1 MVRVDVLIKNGRV
14 IDPDNGVDKVMD
26 VALMDKRIF
35 STGEHLDFEA
45 SSIFDASGCIVT
57 PGLIDAHV
65 HCYEYATP
73 LGVNPDATC
82 LSRGVTTVVDAG
94 SSGMAC
100 QTLRNG
106 FRVKQNLSMPR
117 KCHDTEH
124 KKQRGQFLFPQRY
137 KCRGR
142 TDTNLLTKYRMG
154 SHIVFVWL
162 HCTEKCPTSLPQ

>member
-26 VALMDKRIF
+26 VALKDKKIF

-45 SSIFDASGCIVT
+45 SSIFDAYGCIVS

-82 LSRGVTTVVDAG
+82 LSRGVTTIVDAG
-94 SSGMAC
+94 SSGMAS
-100 QTLRNG
+100 QTFRKG
-106 FRVKQNLSMPR
+106 FHVKQNVSMTR
-117 KCHDTEH
+117 KCHDTACADTE
-124 KKQRGQFLFPQRY
+124 RGTGGP
-137 KCRGR
+137 
-142 TDTNLLTKYRMG
+142 DTPCKITTL
-154 SHIVFVWL
+154 
-162 HCTEKCPTSLPQ
+162 

>member
-26 VALMDKRIF
+26 VALKDKKIF
-35 STGEHLDFEA
+35 STGEHHDFEA

-73 LGVNPDATC
+73 LGVNPDETC
-82 LSRGVTTVVDAG
+82 LSRGVTTIVDAG

-100 QTLRNG
+100 QTLRKG
-106 FRVKQNLSMPR
+106 FRVKQNLSMTR

-124 KKQRGQFLFPQRY
+124 KKQGGQFPFPQRDEC
-137 KCRGR
+137 KGR
-142 TDTNLLTKYRMG
+142 TDTNHHSKRT
-154 SHIVFVWL
+154 
-162 HCTEKCPTSLPQ
+162 